1 MGDEFDEGALESKVS
16 AEIDDC
22 FVVTTALNGAVVC
35 SDSRAPARRDTMAT
49 NSTDTQVVT
58 VLLVVLGAL
67 VVLPALFMGFGMMGA
82 GPMGTG
88 PMNGAGHGGMW
99 GSGGSVP
106 GWWPLAGLLLQL
118 AFLAAVVGLGYL
130 LYRAVTGIGDRTATE
145 DPAVEELRLAYAR
158 GDLDEDEY
166 ERRRDQLQRDS

>member
-1 MGDEFDEGALESKVS
+1 
-16 AEIDDC
+16 
-22 FVVTTALNGAVVC
+22 
-35 SDSRAPARRDTMAT
+35 MAT
-49 NSTDTQVVT
+49 NSTDTRLVT

-67 VVLPALFMGFGMMGA
+67 VVLPTLFVGFGRMGV

-88 PMNGAGHGGMW
+88 PMSGAGHGGMW

-130 LYRAVTGIGDRTATE
+130 LYRAVTKTRTGTATE
-145 DPAVEELRLAYAR
+145 DPAIEELRLAYAR

-166 ERRRDQLQRDS
+166 ERRRDRLQRDG